1 MITGGCENHTGAGR
15 HLAFCFMG
23 GHSRMVKTFLAA
35 SLLAFSGLLVA
46 QPSPK
51 YAIKSWKAG
60 SAQAEPQTL
69 NVSLN
74 TRDRVY
80 QNTINDL
87 SGHPLYRLLVRPV
100 AFIGPGD
107 GIVAW
112 HVYLTTLDSNH
123 NLLTPSD
130 SLEQE
135 EYATPDYL
143 WWFYPGKN
151 RLVPIDATRAVQ
163 LQGSYLLLKATDVKV
178 NDAGQLEGMQLNI
191 TFTNTPPSPAD
202 APAQ

>member
-1 MITGGCENHTGAGR
+1 LRSASWAGILGWWRLFSRHHCSHFQGCWLRNPPPSTPSRAGKRAARKPSRRHSTFPWAPATGFTKT
-15 HLAFCFMG
+15 LLT
-23 GHSRMVKTFLAA
+23 TFLA
-35 SLLAFSGLLVA
+35 
-46 QPSPK
+46 
-51 YAIKSWKAG
+51 
-60 SAQAEPQTL
+60 T
-69 NVSLN
+69 
-74 TRDRVY
+74 
-80 QNTINDL
+80 
-87 SGHPLYRLLVRPV
+87 PLYRLLVRPV

>member
-1 MITGGCENHTGAGR
+1 MRYCAGCR
-15 HLAFCFMG
+15 LAFCSVG
-23 GHSRMVKTFLAA
+23 GHSKVVKTLLAA
-35 SLLAFSGLLVA
+35 SLVALSGLLVA

-60 SAQAEPQTL
+60 NAQAEPQTL
-69 NVSLN
+69 NISLS

-80 QNTINDL
+80 QKTINDL

-100 AFIGPGD
+100 VFIGPGD

-112 HVYLTTLDSNH
+112 HVYLTTLDSNQ

-135 EYATPDYL
+135 EYETPDYL

-151 RLVPIDATRAVQ
+151 RLVPIDAPRAVQ
-163 LQGSYLLLKATDVKV
+163 LQASYVLLKATDVKV
-178 NDAGQLEGMQLNI
+178 NDAGQLEGMRLDI
-191 TFTNTPPSPAD
+191 TFANTPPRADD

>member
-1 MITGGCENHTGAGR
+1 MRRAGR
-15 HLAFCFMG
+15 RLAFCSVG
-23 GHSRMVKTFLAA
+23 GHSMVVKTRLAA
-35 SLLAFSGLLVA
+35 SLLAFSGVLVA
-46 QPSPK
+46 QPSPQ

-60 SAQAEPQTL
+60 NAQAQPQTL
-69 NVSLN
+69 NISLS
-74 TRDRVY
+74 TRDRIF
-80 QNTINDL
+80 QKTINDL
-87 SGHPLYRLLVRPV
+87 SARPLYRLLVRPV

-112 HVYLTTLDSNH
+112 HVYLTPLDSNQ

-151 RLVPIDATRAVQ
+151 RLVPIEAPRTVQ

-191 TFTNTPPSPAD
+191 TFTSTPPRPDD

>member
-1 MITGGCENHTGAGR
+1 M
-15 HLAFCFMG
+15 
-23 GHSRMVKTFLAA
+23 KTLLAA

-51 YAIKSWKAG
+51 YAVKSWKAG
-60 SAQAEPQTL
+60 NVQAEPQTL
-69 NVSLN
+69 NISLS

-80 QNTINDL
+80 QKTINDL
-87 SGHPLYRLLVRPV
+87 SGRPLYRLLVRPV

-107 GIVAW
+107 GIIAW
-112 HVYLTTLDSNH
+112 HVYLTTLDSSQ

-135 EYATPDYL
+135 EYGTPDYL

-151 RLVPIDATRAVQ
+151 RLVPIDATRTVQ
-163 LQGSYLLLKATDVKV
+163 LQGSYVQLEATSVKV

-191 TFTNTPPSPAD
+191 TFTNTPPGPNEG
-202 APAQ
+202 PPQ